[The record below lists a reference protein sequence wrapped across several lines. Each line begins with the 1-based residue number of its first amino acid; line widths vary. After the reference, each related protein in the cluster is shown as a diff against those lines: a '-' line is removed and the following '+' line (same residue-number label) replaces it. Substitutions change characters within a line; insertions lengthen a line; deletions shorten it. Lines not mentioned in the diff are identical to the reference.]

1 MRFDRFGPV
10 SDRGLLD
17 DLIAK
22 LHEMQEQLSMAQ
34 LEAAQQSLLATRI
47 RHLSILAVYVRNGL
61 EGMKE
66 SGSVPET
73 KADETRRPA

>member
-1 MRFDRFGPV
+1 M
-10 SDRGLLD
+10 SDRDLLD

-22 LHEMQEQLSMAQ
+22 LQEMQEQLSMAQ

-61 EGMKE
+61 ENIKE
-66 SGSVPET
+66 SGYPPGT
-73 KADETRRPA
+73 KSEDKRRPA

>member
-1 MRFDRFGPV
+1 M
-10 SDRGLLD
+10 SDRDLLD

-22 LHEMQEQLSMAQ
+22 LQEMQEQLSMAQ

-61 EGMKE
+61 ESMKE
-66 SGSVPET
+66 SGYRSET
-73 KADETRRPA
+73 QAEETGRRA

>member
-1 MRFDRFGPV
+1 M
-10 SDRGLLD
+10 SDRDLLD

-22 LHEMQEQLSMAQ
+22 LHEMQDQLAMAQ

-61 EGMKE
+61 ESVKE
-66 SGSVPET
+66 SGYVPDT
-73 KADETRRPA
+73 KPDETRGRA

>member
-1 MRFDRFGPV
+1 M
-10 SDRGLLD
+10 SDRQLLD

-34 LEAAQQSLLATRI
+34 LEAAQQSLLATRV

-61 EGMKE
+61 QNLKE
-66 SGSVPET
+66 SRSLPET
-73 KADETRRPA
+73 KADETRGRA

>member
-1 MRFDRFGPV
+1 M
-10 SDRGLLD
+10 SDRELLD

-34 LEAAQQSLLATRI
+34 LEAAQQSLLATRV

-61 EGMKE
+61 QNLK
-66 SGSVPET
+66 GSRSLPET
-73 KADETRRPA
+73 KADETRGRA